1 MGIRFILLVVASSIL
16 TSGTFFVVG
25 AKTANFATPLSR
37 RNVQAEGK
45 IPRET
50 RVLRSNEKRGVGD
63 IEDDEERTPTL
74 AVEGIFR
81 DAKETR
87 KWLHFWL
94 NTGESAESVA
104 TKLGPENLAALP
116 VYRTMVAEAKAGQKY
131 ARFGTG
137 YQTEKTTMDQLG
149 RWALEEKP
157 LSYVAK
163 QLNLLGETDG
173 DLLFFRNYKAFRAY
187 PAILRSVQLGR
198 VKHWA
203 NLNKA

>member
-1 MGIRFILLVVASSIL
+1 MGLRFILLVVASSIL

-81 DAKETR
+81 DAKATR

-116 VYRTMVAEAKAGQKY
+116 VYRTMVAKA
-131 ARFGTG
+131 
-137 YQTEKTTMDQLG
+137 MLG
-149 RWALEEKP
+149 K
-157 LSYVAK
+157 
-163 QLNLLGETDG
+163 TDG
-173 DLLFFRNYKAFRAY
+173 ELLFFRNYKAFRAY

>member
-81 DAKETR
+81 
-87 KWLHFWL
+87 
-94 NTGESAESVA
+94 ESAESVA

-163 QLNLLGETDG
+163 QLNLLGKTDG
-173 DLLFFRNYKAFRAY
+173 ELLHFRNYKAFRAY